1 MVFAVPLCME
11 SRSNPMRRTSLY
23 PISVNLVFLLLCGVG
38 GPDHARAE
46 LHWQTEK
53 RVDLRVRLIA
63 LAEADPRSSFFS
75 THEVFVAA
83 QQLTEDESRL
93 VKLVYAFLPYQPRLS
108 EYDFDYSFVH
118 DLRVTRDPSCDQTL
132 AQITTDERTRT
143 QIALKYSADSPVLN
157 TSRHHS
163 ALPCFSTTAED
174 YTKAIHRPAPPE
186 EEY

>member
-1 MVFAVPLCME
+1 
-11 SRSNPMRRTSLY
+11 MRRTRLY
-23 PISVNLVFLLLCGVG
+23 RIFVNLVFLLLCEIG
-38 GPDHARAE
+38 GPDHARAG

-83 QQLTEDESRL
+83 QQLTQDESRL

-108 EYDFDYSFVH
+108 EYSFDYSVVH
-118 DLRVTRDPSCDQTL
+118 DIRATRDPSCDQSL
-132 AQITTDERTRT
+132 AQMTTDERTRA
-143 QIALKYSADSPVLN
+143 QVALKYSADSPLLN

-163 ALPCFSTTAED
+163 ALPCYSTTPED
-174 YTKAIHRPAPPE
+174 YTKAIHRPASPE

>member
-1 MVFAVPLCME
+1 
-11 SRSNPMRRTSLY
+11 MRQTRFSGRFV
-23 PISVNLVFLLLCGVG
+23 SLVFLLLCGIH

-46 LHWQTEK
+46 LHWQMGK
-53 RVDLRVRLIA
+53 RESLRVRLIA

-83 QQLTEDESRL
+83 QQLGEDESRL
-93 VKLVYAFLPYQPRLS
+93 VKLVYEFLPYQPRLS
-108 EYDFDYSFVH
+108 EYDFDYSVVH
-118 DLRVTRDPSCDQTL
+118 DLHAMRDPSCDQTL
-132 AQITTDERTRT
+132 AQMITDQRTRA

-157 TSRHHS
+157 TGRHHS

>member
-1 MVFAVPLCME
+1 
-11 SRSNPMRRTSLY
+11 MRRTRFS
-23 PISVNLVFLLLCGVG
+23 PVFVNLVFLLLGGIG

-46 LHWQTEK
+46 LHWQMEK

-83 QQLTEDESRL
+83 QQLSQDESRL
-93 VKLVYAFLPYQPRLS
+93 VKLVYEFLPYQPRLS
-108 EYDFDYSFVH
+108 EYDFDYSVVH
-118 DLRVTRDPSCDQTL
+118 DLRATRDPDCDQSL
-132 AQITTDERTRT
+132 AQITTDQRTRA
-143 QIALKYSADSPVLN
+143 QVALRYSADSPVLS

-163 ALPCFSTTAED
+163 ALPCFSTSAAD

>member
-1 MVFAVPLCME
+1 MCRNRFSPLFV
-11 SRSNPMRRTSLY
+11 S
-23 PISVNLVFLLLCGVG
+23 LVFVMLCGIG

-46 LHWQTEK
+46 LHWQMEK
-53 RVDLRVRLIA
+53 TVDLQVRLIA

-83 QQLTEDESRL
+83 QQLTQDESRL
-93 VKLVYAFLPYQPRLS
+93 VKLVYTFLPYQPRLS
-108 EYDFDYSFVH
+108 EYEFDYSVVH
-118 DLRVTRDPSCDQTL
+118 DVRATRDPDCDQTL
-132 AQITTDERTRT
+132 RQITTDERTRT
-143 QIALKYSADSPVLN
+143 QVALKYSADSPVLN

-163 ALPCFSTTAED
+163 ALPCFSTTAQD